1 MAKNLS
7 REYASTSGSSSE
19 GLENLRRHSDEP
31 AGMGKTGRLVA
42 GVAGAALLVLSL
54 RRKRL
59 RPVLLPIA
67 TGLISRAITGNP
79 TVSLEK
85 PGKGSRKRRTSPVAS
100 VRRGQG
106 IKVEDS
112 VIINRPVLEVY
123 RFWRNFENLP
133 RFMDHLE
140 SVTVIDE
147 NTSHWVAKGPA
158 GTRIEWDA
166 VIHNEIDDELIA
178 WRTLPGAEV
187 SSAGS
192 VHFTPA
198 AGGATEVRV
207 VLSYE
212 PPAGWLG
219 AAVAKLLGEEP
230 SQQVEDDLRRL
241 KQVMDAGETAA
252 APRHSTTRA

>member
-1 MAKNLS
+1 MASPKN
-7 REYASTSGSSSE
+7 GSSSGE

-31 AGMGKTGRLVA
+31 AGMGKTGRLIA
-42 GVAGAALLVLSL
+42 GVAGAALLVLCL
-54 RRKRL
+54 RRKRF
-59 RPVLLPIA
+59 RPLLLPIA

-79 TVSLEK
+79 AATLEK
-85 PGKGSRKRRTSPVAS
+85 LGKGSRKRRTSPVAS

-198 AGGATEVRV
+198 GGGTEVRV

-212 PPAGWLG
+212 PLAGRLG

-252 APRHSTTRA
+252 APRHPATRA